1 MIKTYDTKDKI
12 LENILLINFDEE
24 KKLYKDEKNSM
35 QLSFRTKIQNLFTN
49 KKNSIKNYAIIVVCT
64 QNSLSGTDDH
74 FQESFQ
80 KMITRKEDG
89 FNFELLSKVDAT
101 RQCNRRSGSLM
112 DCKKAYNVRTRVYYD
127 PDKVNLNF
135 DLSKFEKSYNI
146 TSTNKSRFGFGSNQS
161 WTNTRIANNLK
172 VTTNNISKNTDFSK
186 IQLFDY
192 DIFRL
197 SGQDGKNAK
206 IGEGLIDINMYF
218 IYKKNTFMRFTI
230 RNHTIDNIEAYKLS
244 NERHKINYKVSSNS
258 SYWNKAKSALSQDDA
273 YLYTC
278 TPQAKKNIIK
288 NNRHPTKITI
298 FNKNNIKLNKP
309 VSVKQVIPEEVP
321 GQEYAELNQGKNQ
334 PTNIVTF
341 EPNNVN
347 QINNN
352 TSNYFKHLI
361 PMINELIGQIFISK
375 YSKGLTIF
383 NKNSNKFI
391 NPFNK
396 INKPGYSLFNQRVKN
411 QTQQKDILKI
421 YLETIFII
429 NIIIMRNYLG
439 TEFSTHKN
447 LKSNNNK
454 NDKNTLLKSI
464 KKNNNIQ
471 LFKEIKDEIS
481 KLNMNMN
488 TFIMNNSS
496 DEKKYLYALKIAT
509 HDWINEPNF
518 SCKSNVEWD
527 KVDNFNANYE
537 ISNTKKLDY
546 YVEMMRNKPT
556 NKNYINIKS
565 NDFVILI
572 NRIFELK
579 NATNELL

>member
-1 MIKTYDTKDKI
+1 MTETYNSKDAI
-12 LENILLINFDEE
+12 LKDILLINFDEE
-24 KKLYKDEKNSM
+24 KKLYKDEINSI
-35 QLSFRTKIQNLFTN
+35 QPSFRTKIQNLFTN

-80 KMITRKEDG
+80 KMITRNEDG

-127 PDKVNLNF
+127 PNKVELNF
-135 DLSKFEKSYNI
+135 DKSKFATSYNI

-172 VTTNNISKNTDFSK
+172 VTTNNISKINDFNK

-218 IYKKNTFMRFTI
+218 IYYWNKGIPYGNYPMRFTV
-230 RNHTIDNIEAYKLS
+230 RNHTMDNIETFNLS
-244 NERHKINYKVSSNS
+244 NEKLSIG
-258 SYWNKAKSALSQDDA
+258 NKDA

-278 TPQAKKNIIK
+278 TKNIKKNNIK

-298 FNKNNIKLNKP
+298 FNKNNIKINKP
-309 VSVKQVIPEEVP
+309 VSKLQVAPEKVHEQEEAHEQVHD
-321 GQEYAELNQGKNQ
+321 QEYGELNQRKNQ
-334 PTNIVTF
+334 P
-341 EPNNVN
+341 NNSN
-347 QINNN
+347 QNNNN

-361 PMINELIGQIFISK
+361 PMINELIGQIFISE

-396 INKPGYSLFNQRVKN
+396 INKPGWFNQRVKN

-429 NIIIMRNYLG
+429 NIIIMRNYFG

-471 LFKEIKDEIS
+471 LFKETKYEIN

-518 SCKSNVEWD
+518 SCKSKVEWD